1 MAPTAPSLAGLDE
14 RDVHVIASPEA
25 LRLLAHPLRLRILE
39 ALRAGGDEPRTVKQ
53 LAAALDVPQTKL
65 YYHVNLL
72 EEHGLVAVAE
82 TRLVSGI
89 TEKRYRVT
97 AYRLSVDK
105 AMLGATAE
113 GGDALDVYLSL
124 VLDEARSEIKRAVA
138 HGLIDVDRTHEDRIR
153 PGLLVLGR
161 KWLWLTPAQVED
173 FDSRFAALCDEFAPV
188 EVGRGA
194 AFGNEMPAGQL
205 YEFLIGFYP
214 TVPPGDPASDRN
226 VDS

>member
-1 MAPTAPSLAGLDE
+1 MMSQPRSVAGLDE
-14 RDVHVIASPEA
+14 RDVHVISSPEA
-25 LRLLAHPLRLRILE
+25 LRLLAHPLRLRVLE
-39 ALRAGGDEPRTVKQ
+39 ALRTGDEPRSVKQ
-53 LAAALDVPQTKL
+53 LAAALDAPQTKL

-105 AMLGATAE
+105 ALLGATAE

-124 VLDEARSEIKRAVA
+124 VLDKARGEIKRAIA
-138 HGLIDVDRTHEDRIR
+138 HGLIDVDRTREDRIR
-153 PGLLVLGR
+153 PGMLVLGR
-161 KWLWLTPAQVED
+161 KWLWLTPERVND
-173 FDSRFAALCDEFAPV
+173 FADRFDALCDEFASV

-194 AFGNEMPAGQL
+194 AFDDPTPGQL

-214 TVPPGDPASDRN
+214 TVPPGGSDRGP
-226 VDS
+226 SEGS